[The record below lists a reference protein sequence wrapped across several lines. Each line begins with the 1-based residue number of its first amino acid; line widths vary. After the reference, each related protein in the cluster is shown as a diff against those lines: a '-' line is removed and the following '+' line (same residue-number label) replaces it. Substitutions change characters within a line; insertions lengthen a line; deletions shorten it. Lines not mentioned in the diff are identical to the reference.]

1 MGSTQIQMYMSFV
14 WDKHKNIQ
22 DVKKNNKLMHDFFIY
37 GVDELI
43 ETKDQKSVYSKN
55 VFSDKYSKISCLV
68 CNVNKYLW

>member
-1 MGSTQIQMYMSFV
+1 MI
-14 WDKHKNIQ
+14 
-22 DVKKNNKLMHDFFIY
+22 FFIY

-55 VFSDKYSKISCLV
+55 VFSDKHSKISCLV

>member
-1 MGSTQIQMYMSFV
+1 
-14 WDKHKNIQ
+14 
-22 DVKKNNKLMHDFFIY
+22 MHDFFIY